1 MKKVLALVLAVIMVC
16 TMALAAAP
24 NAVTPTPV
32 AGSDGEIGEIELTSL
47 KEKYVLVL
55 DKEFFAPL
63 QPEDPADALEI
74 TADNFKVTA
83 NVKGNFVEFE
93 DGTKA
98 YAFDVA
104 NVDKALDGKADF
116 AITSLKIELKNSRN
130 SYVTYEAKDGKL
142 VAKEYKLGGLAQG
155 KNAIDAINNNPDF
168 DFFSAYD
175 VGYETN
181 DDMDN
186 IQTSWN
192 DTESPRWNMFNK
204 DLKDYEIVAGPL
216 TITLTGV
223 AKNTPFKVIETE
235 VELTT
240 AGEKALNKNLAA
252 NGDPDYTLVT
262 DYALEMTA
270 GKATFELSDL
280 NGTFDEDFYIYTY
293 DKNGKL
299 TDVGAKFVV
308 EKDPRTGAET
318 GTWTLTT
325 NKLGALLVS
334 DGPLTASAA
343 GTTEG
348 GTTTN
353 PGTGANDVV
362 GVAAAL
368 AVVALVSGAA
378 ISLKK

>member
-16 TMALAAAP
+16 TMAMALTI
-24 NAVTPTPV
+24 NAVKPAPV
-32 AGSDGEIGEIELTSL
+32 DGSDGEIGKIELSSL

-63 QPEDPADALEI
+63 QPATALAI
-74 TADNFKVTA
+74 TKDNFAVTA

-116 AITSLKIELKNSRN
+116 AITSLKISLVGSRN
-130 SYVTYEAKDGKL
+130 SYVTYEAKDGKM
-142 VAKEYKLGGLAQG
+142 VATEYKLGGLARG
-155 KNAIDAINNNPDF
+155 KDAIKDINDSI

-181 DDMDN
+181 DKMDN
-186 IQTSWN
+186 VQTSWN
-192 DTESPRWNMFNK
+192 DTESPRWNMFDK
-204 DLKDYEIVAGPL
+204 DLKDYEVLAGGPL
-216 TITLTGV
+216 TVTLTGV

-240 AGEKALNKNLAA
+240 AGEKALKKNFATNDL
-252 NGDPDYTLVT
+252 GDYRDYIFT
-262 DYALEMTA
+262 DFSLEMTA
-270 GKATFELSDL
+270 GKATIEIEA
-280 NGTFDEDFYIYTY
+280 DEDVYIYTY
-293 DKNGKL
+293 DKNGKV
-299 TDVGAKFVV
+299 TDAGFKFVV

-325 NKLGALLVS
+325 NTLGALLIT

>member
-16 TMALAAAP
+16 TMAMALTI
-24 NAVTPTPV
+24 NAVKPAPV
-32 AGSDGEIGEIELTSL
+32 DGSDGEIGKIELSSL

-63 QPEDPADALEI
+63 QPATALAI
-74 TADNFKVTA
+74 TKDNFAVTA

-116 AITSLKIELKNSRN
+116 AITSLKISLVGSRN

-142 VAKEYKLGGLAQG
+142 EATEYKLGGLARG
-155 KNAIDAINNNPDF
+155 KDAIKDINDSI

-181 DDMDN
+181 DKMDN
-186 IQTSWN
+186 VQTSWN
-192 DTESPRWNMFNK
+192 DTESPRWNMFDK
-204 DLKDYEIVAGPL
+204 DLKDYVVIEEDGL
-216 TITLTGV
+216 TVTLTGV

-240 AGEKALNKNLAA
+240 AGERALDKNFAN
-252 NGDPDYTLVT
+252 NGDPEGATIT
-262 DYALEMTA
+262 DFSLEMTA
-270 GKATFELSDL
+270 GKATIEIEA
-280 NGTFDEDFYIYTY
+280 DEDLYIYTY
-293 DKNGKL
+293 DKNGKV
-299 TDVGAKFVV
+299 TDAGFKFVV

-325 NKLGALLVS
+325 NTLGALLIT
-334 DGPLTASAA
+334 DGPLSASAA
-343 GTTEG
+343 GTTET

>member
-16 TMALAAAP
+16 TMAMAAP
-24 NAVTPTPV
+24 INAVKPV
-32 AGSDGEIGEIELTSL
+32 PVDGSDGEIGKILLTSL

-55 DKEFFAPL
+55 DEEFFAPL
-63 QPEDPADALEI
+63 DDTLDI
-74 TADNFKVTA
+74 TKDNFAVTA

-104 NVDKALDGKADF
+104 NVDKALDGKVDF
-116 AITSLKIELKNSRN
+116 AITSLKISLVGSRN

-142 VAKEYKLGGLAQG
+142 VATEYKLGGLAQG
-155 KNAIDAINNNPDF
+155 KDAIKDINDSI

-204 DLKDYEIVAGPL
+204 DLKDYEVLAGGPL
-216 TITLTGV
+216 TVTLTGV

-240 AGEKALNKNLAA
+240 AGAKALDKNFATNDL
-252 NGDPDYTLVT
+252 GDYRDYIFT
-262 DYALEMTA
+262 DFSLEMTA
-270 GKATFELSDL
+270 GKATIEIEE
-280 NGTFDEDFYIYTY
+280 DEDLYIYTY
-293 DKNGKL
+293 DKNGKV
-299 TDVGAKFVV
+299 TDAGFKFVV
-308 EKDPRTGAET
+308 EKDPRTGVET

-325 NKLGALLVS
+325 NTLGALLIT

-343 GTTEG
+343 GTTET

>member
-16 TMALAAAP
+16 TMAMALTI
-24 NAVTPTPV
+24 NAVKPV
-32 AGSDGEIGEIELTSL
+32 PVDGSDGEIGKILLTSL

-63 QPEDPADALEI
+63 QPATALAI
-74 TADNFKVTA
+74 TKDNFAVTA
-83 NVKGNFVEFE
+83 NVKGNFVELE

-104 NVDKALDGKADF
+104 NVDKALDGKVDF
-116 AITSLKIELKNSRN
+116 AITSLKISLVGSRN

-142 VAKEYKLGGLAQG
+142 VATEYKLGGLAQG
-155 KNAIDAINNNPDF
+155 KDAIKDINGSI

-181 DDMDN
+181 DNMDN

-204 DLKDYEIVAGPL
+204 DLKDHEIVAGPL

-235 VELTT
+235 VELTA
-240 AGEKALNKNLAA
+240 AGAKALDKNLAN
-252 NGDPDYTLVT
+252 NGDPYYEFVT
-262 DYALEMTA
+262 DYSLEMTA

-308 EKDPRTGAET
+308 EKNPRTGAET

-343 GTTEG
+343 GTTET